1 MEIFLEDWN
10 MGDSKSLSSPGTPV
24 EKASPK
30 ERMEEEQALGQD
42 DSRIYRRAAARL
54 NYMSLDQVDLSYSSK
69 EAARGMAK
77 PTVGDVIRLK
87 RILRYLKGSPTV
99 INEFEWQFPPTE
111 ILGYSDPD

>member
-1 MEIFLEDWN
+1 

-54 NYMSLDQVDLSYSSK
+54 NYMSLDRADLSYSSK

-87 RILRYLKGSPTV
+87 RILRYLNGSPKV
-99 INEFEWQFPPTE
+99 INKFEWQFPLT
-111 ILGYSDPD
+111 IFL